1 MNPLVSSKIIPF
13 FYFIFGIVFIFIPK
27 LPLSDISDS
36 SLTST
41 NVLEGVLRGTG
52 VIFLVFAILV
62 SRISVIS
69 KSVYRLLNSTFIF
82 IFILMSFVGTI
93 IYFTVPKR
101 PIELLLFTGI
111 NISFVLI
118 YIWER
123 KK

>member
-13 FYFIFGIVFIFIPK
+13 FYFIFGIVFVFVPK

-41 NVLEGVLRGTG
+41 NVLEEVLRGIG

-69 KSVYRLLNSTFIF
+69 KNVYRLLNSTFIF
-82 IFILMSFVGTI
+82 IFILMSSLGPI
-93 IYFTVPKR
+93 IYYAVPKR
-101 PIELLLFTGI
+101 PIELLLFSVI
-111 NISFVLI
+111 NLFFVVI

>member
-13 FYFIFGIVFIFIPK
+13 FYFIFGITFLFVPK

-41 NVLEGVLRGTG
+41 NVLEGVLRGIG

-93 IYFTVPKR
+93 IYFAVPKR

-123 KK
+123 TK

>member
-36 SLTST
+36 SLTFT
-41 NVLEGVLRGTG
+41 NVLEGVLRGVG

-62 SRISVIS
+62 SRIFVIS

-82 IFILMSFVGTI
+82 IFILMSFVGII

-111 NISFVLI
+111 NISFF
-118 YIWER
+118 
-123 KK
+123 

>member
-1 MNPLVSSKIIPF
+1 MNPLVSSKIVPF
-13 FYFIFGIVFIFIPK
+13 FYFVFGIVFTLVPK

-36 SLTST
+36 SNST
-41 NVLEGVLRGTG
+41 IVLEGVLRGIG
-52 VIFLVFAILV
+52 IIFLVFAILI
-62 SRISVIS
+62 SRISVLS
-69 KSVYRLLNSTFIF
+69 QSVYRLLNSTFIF

-93 IYFTVPKR
+93 IYLTVPKR